1 MSADRNARIEALV
14 RPQIRALQAYHVPPA
29 EGLIK
34 LDAMENPYPWP
45 GDLAQAWA
53 DALRGVQLNR
63 YPSPRPPELIS
74 ALARQAGVPPGCDLL
89 LGNGSDELIQL
100 IDLCLARPGAKVLLP
115 TPTFS
120 MYSLIARVA
129 GLDVTEVPLRADF
142 NLDLPAMLA
151 AIEQQQ
157 PALIYLA
164 CPNNPTARLYDAAD
178 LRAVIEAAPGL
189 VVVDEAYFPFAGH
202 SVLPWL
208 PEFEHLLVLRTLSK
222 VGLAGLRLGYLIGHA
237 AWLREF
243 DKARLPYNISTLT
256 QLSARF
262 ALEHAE
268 HLAQQAGLLRE
279 QRRWLGQ
286 ALRAVPQVEVL
297 PSDTNFVLLRLP
309 PGRAQAAHEALLRA
323 GILVKCVHGSHPLLA
338 DCLRVTVGTPMEN
351 KALVTALGNVFE
363 QATQA

>member
-1 MSADRNARIEALV
+1 MSADRESRIEALV

-29 EGLIK
+29 EDLIK
-34 LDAMENPYPWP
+34 LDAMENPFPWP
-45 GDLAQAWA
+45 GELAQAWA
-53 DALRGVQLNR
+53 ECLRGVELNR
-63 YPSPRPPELIS
+63 YPSPHPPELAS
-74 ALARQAGVPPGCDLL
+74 MLARQAGVPPGCDLL

-129 GLDVTEVPLRADF
+129 GLEVVEVPLRADF

-164 CPNNPTARLYDAAD
+164 CPNNPTARLYDVAD
-178 LRAVIEAAPGL
+178 LRAVLEAAPGL
-189 VVVDEAYFPFAGH
+189 VVVDEAYFPFAGR

-208 PEFEHLLVLRTLSK
+208 LEFEHLLVLRTLSK

-237 AWLREF
+237 AWLYEF

-262 ALEHAE
+262 ALEHAAS
-268 HLAQQAGLLRE
+268 LAHQAGQLRE
-279 QRRWLGQ
+279 QRRWLSE
-286 ALRAVPQVEVL
+286 ALHAVPQVEVF
-297 PSDTNFVLLRLP
+297 PSDTNFMLLRLP
-309 PGRAQAAHEALLRA
+309 AGRAPAAHEALLRA

-338 DCLRVTVGTPMEN
+338 DCLRVTVGTPIEN
-351 KALVTALGNVFE
+351 QALVKALGNVFE
-363 QATQA
+363 QAIQA

>member
-1 MSADRNARIEALV
+1 MSADRRARIEALV
-14 RPQIRALQAYHVPPA
+14 RPQIRALQAYHVPQA

-45 GDLAQAWA
+45 GELAQAWA

-63 YPSPRPPELIS
+63 YPSPHPPELLS
-74 ALARQAGVPPGCDLL
+74 MLARQAGVPPGCELL

-129 GLDVTEVPLRADF
+129 GLEVVEVPLRADF
-142 NLDLPAMLA
+142 GLDLPAMLA
-151 AIEQQQ
+151 AIEQQS

-164 CPNNPTARLYDAAD
+164 CPNNPTARLYDVAD
-178 LRAVIEAAPGL
+178 LRAVIDAAPGL
-189 VVVDEAYFPFAGH
+189 VVVDEAYFPFAGR

-208 PEFEHLLVLRTLSK
+208 LEFEHLLVLRTLSK
-222 VGLAGLRLGYLIGHA
+222 VGLAGLRLGCLIGHA
-237 AWLREF
+237 AWLHEF
-243 DKARLPYNISTLT
+243 DKARLPYNIGTLT

-262 ALEHAE
+262 ALEHAGR
-268 HLAQQAGLLRE
+268 LAHQAGQLCE
-279 QRRWLGQ
+279 QRRWLAD
-286 ALRAVPQVEVL
+286 ALRAVPQVEVF
-297 PSDTNFVLLRLP
+297 PSDTNFMLLRLP
-309 PGRAQAAHEALLRA
+309 AGCAPATHEALLRA
-323 GILVKCVHGSHPLLA
+323 GILVKSVDGSHPLLA
-338 DCLRVTVGTPMEN
+338 DCLRVTVGTPIEN
-351 KALVTALGNVFE
+351 QALVKALGTVFE